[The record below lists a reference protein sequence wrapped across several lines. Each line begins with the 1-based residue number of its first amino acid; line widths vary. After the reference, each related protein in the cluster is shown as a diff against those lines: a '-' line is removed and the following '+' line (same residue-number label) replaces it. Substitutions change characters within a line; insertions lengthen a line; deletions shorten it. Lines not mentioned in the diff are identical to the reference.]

1 MLEKLEFNMQ
11 MRFSNQ
17 NVDIGQVT
25 IGRVVQYT
33 RTPGSSRWPNHDDF
47 GHITGF
53 TRNSF
58 DELILLI
65 KFSKLGAPVA
75 IHPTALSFM

>member
-1 MLEKLEFNMQ
+1 MQ

-25 IGRVVQYT
+25 IGRVVQYS
-33 RTPGSSRWPNHDDF
+33 RIIFGSSCWPNHDDF

-53 TRNSF
+53 TRNSRG
-58 DELILLI
+58 ELILLI
-65 KFSKLGAPVA
+65 KFSKLDAPVA